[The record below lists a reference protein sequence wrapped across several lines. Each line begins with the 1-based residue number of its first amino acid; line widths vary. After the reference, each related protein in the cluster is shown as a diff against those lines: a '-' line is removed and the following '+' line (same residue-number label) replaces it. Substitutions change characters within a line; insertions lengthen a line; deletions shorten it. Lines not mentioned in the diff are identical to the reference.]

1 MRNKHLNLAV
11 NEEVIK
17 KIKMRAIEE
26 NRTVSE
32 ITEQLYRQYLGL
44 ENRTRLSTR
53 TYLEHPKK
61 VKYKS
66 KQ

>member
-11 NEEVIK
+11 DEEVIK

-32 ITEQLYRQYLGL
+32 ITEQLYRQYLSI
-44 ENRTRLSTR
+44 ENSPRLSTR

-61 VKYKS
+61 VKP

>member
-11 NEEVIK
+11 NEEVFK
-17 KIKMRAIEE
+17 KIKMRAVEE

-44 ENRTRLSTR
+44 ENSLRLSTR

-61 VKYKS
+61 VKVKS
-66 KQ
+66 TQ